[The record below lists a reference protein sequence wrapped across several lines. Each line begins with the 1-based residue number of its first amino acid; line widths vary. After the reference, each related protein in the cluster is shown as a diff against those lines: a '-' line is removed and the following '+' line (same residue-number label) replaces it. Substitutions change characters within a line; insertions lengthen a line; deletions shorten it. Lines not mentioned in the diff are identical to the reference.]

1 MRNWAS
7 RKEASSLVS
16 SKDVKSI
23 GAFLQTSL
31 NWVILFF
38 MLLILRY
45 PMMGLLV
52 YNFLKFIIPSMSRL
66 WLVFLALLL
75 IWSATL
81 SRCFLKFALKNMY
94 YLHWVEKM
102 YIIVWKIVWRY
113 SGIVIAWFQWFRTQL
128 LFFISYF
135 RMLSINFLA
144 SCRTPLLFK
153 CIPLL
158 FRWLL
163 LIFHC
168 DWISPIF
175 IARCLESVLM
185 IRWDMTICVAGNCS
199 TIDDFNSNSFSV
211 ISVPS

>member
-81 SRCFLKFALKNMY
+81 SRCFVKKYVLFTLGWKNVY
-94 YLHWVEKM
+94 YCVK
-102 YIIVWKIVWRY
+102 
-113 SGIVIAWFQWFRTQL
+113 
-128 LFFISYF
+128 
-135 RMLSINFLA
+135 N
-144 SCRTPLLFK
+144 
-153 CIPLL
+153 
-158 FRWLL
+158 
-163 LIFHC
+163 
-168 DWISPIF
+168 
-175 IARCLESVLM
+175 CLEIFRNCDRM
-185 IRWDMTICVAGNCS
+185 IPMISNAVALLHIIFPNALNQFLSELQNTFTVQMYSS
-199 TIDDFNSNSFSV
+199 TV
-211 ISVPS
+211 